1 VLRLPGGMKQIDE
14 APLVFPP
21 TTGISLGVTMS
32 DNTYSSIY
40 PADTV
45 VLLGQE
51 SDGGGSHA
59 ARGSPAG
66 TLSWA
71 ARAAL
76 TKTRTLQK

>member
-1 VLRLPGGMKQIDE
+1 MNSRTEHSMTLG
-14 APLVFPP
+14 PL
-21 TTGISLGVTMS
+21 
-32 DNTYSSIY
+32 Y
-40 PADTV
+40 PAGTV

-76 TKTRTLQK
+76 MP